1 MENHLAV
8 FTGAGLEDMLDDD
21 RVGGVEL
28 AVPRVH
34 KPAGGMRQRV
44 IHMLIEQPVEVVEL
58 PEHGADERRPVP
70 VLVSPGELPGAEDG
84 EGRHDGKDVEG
95 HRQQRRR
102 EHREQAE
109 AC

>member
-1 MENHLAV
+1 MGMESHLAV
-8 FTGAGLEDMLDDD
+8 FTEAGLEDMLDDG

-34 KPAGGMRQRV
+34 QPAGGMRQRV
-44 IHMLIEQPVEVVEL
+44 THMLVEQPVEVVEL

-70 VLVSPGELPGAEDG
+70 VPPGELPGAEDG
-84 EGRHDGKDVEG
+84 EGRHDGEDVEG
-95 HRQQRRR
+95 HGQQRRR
-102 EHREQAE
+102 EHRQQAQ